1 MTQRL
6 NENEALRQEL
16 RAWLKEALPPGWS
29 DQEFVPH
36 NPDVYEQAK
45 LLRWWHQKLYEGDWA
60 GVAWPKE
67 SGGRGLTPEQNRV
80 YQEEMARAKAP
91 EPLGRMGLTMVG
103 PTLIQFGTEEQK
115 ARFLPKILSGEEIWC
130 QGYSE
135 PNSGSDLASLR
146 TSAVLEGDEF
156 VVNGQKIWTSNA
168 HLADWMFLLAR
179 TDPRAPKH
187 RGISYLLL
195 DMKTPGITVR
205 PLVQITGE
213 AHFNETF
220 FDNVRIPRQ
229 NLVGELNR
237 GWYVGVA
244 TLAHERGVSA
254 NTMPVR
260 QMHAA
265 VLSLAKRTRR
275 NGGTAWEDP
284 KVRRELAIQKI
295 RIEGMETLAE
305 TVHAV
310 QAAGGSPGSEANMC
324 KWLNATIQQDLVRL
338 ALEFLGPYGV
348 LERGSPRARD
358 DGHWPF
364 AYLNARARS
373 IAGGTNEIQLNIIAE
388 RGLGLPR

>member
-45 LLRWWHQKLYEGDWA
+45 LLRWWHQKLYEGGWA

-67 SGGRGLTPEQNRV
+67 YGGRGLTPEQNRV

-115 ARFLPKILSGEEIWC
+115 ARFLPTILSGEEIWC

-146 TSAVLEGDEF
+146 TAAVLEGDEF

-179 TDPRAPKH
+179 TDPSAPKH
-187 RGISYLLL
+187 RGS
-195 DMKTPGITVR
+195 
-205 PLVQITGE
+205 
-213 AHFNETF
+213 
-220 FDNVRIPRQ
+220 
-229 NLVGELNR
+229 
-237 GWYVGVA
+237 A
-244 TLAHERGVSA
+244 TYCS
-254 NTMPVR
+254 T
-260 QMHAA
+260 
-265 VLSLAKRTRR
+265 
-275 NGGTAWEDP
+275 
-284 KVRRELAIQKI
+284 
-295 RIEGMETLAE
+295 
-305 TVHAV
+305 
-310 QAAGGSPGSEANMC
+310 
-324 KWLNATIQQDLVRL
+324 
-338 ALEFLGPYGV
+338 
-348 LERGSPRARD
+348 
-358 DGHWPF
+358 
-364 AYLNARARS
+364 
-373 IAGGTNEIQLNIIAE
+373 
-388 RGLGLPR
+388 